1 MKTNLSEAKS
11 RKSNK
16 PLEVV
21 KEGSISIPIY
31 AHTNIIPQRDPQTG
45 AILYETLSDGKLKA
59 LVKYQSEIYTV
70 AYYSGSKR
78 VRQKFSDLAKARKE
92 AELIAIKLAN
102 GETEALK
109 LTGGDRADYV
119 RAMQKLREWKSD
131 ADLNLAITDYIV
143 SARRLPEHVTL
154 KEVIEFYLK
163 RHPIGLPPKT
173 VREVVDELVASKASA
188 GRSADNFQVT
198 AEPEYDKNGA
208 SRLPE
213 NSFWKRCIPLP
224 GHRRTN

>member
-1 MKTNLSEAKS
+1 M
-11 RKSNK
+11 
-16 PLEVV
+16 
-21 KEGSISIPIY
+21 
-31 AHTNIIPQRDPQTG
+31 
-45 AILYETLSDGKLKA
+45 
-59 LVKYQSEIYTV
+59 
-70 AYYSGSKR
+70 
-78 VRQKFSDLAKARKE
+78 
-92 AELIAIKLAN
+92 IAIKLAN